1 MLTFIRSRIRIMGVN
16 SRNSGQDLEWKI
28 IINAEVEKWDTFSL
42 CSKHRQ
48 WMLLVQEI
56 ISLLIESIVWARIM
70 LNTSERLVQIRNV
83 RLDFFNKPAD
93 AAYTEGSELPYPMS
107 TENLNH
113 EIELVVTIGKKW
125 NKLIRVRGSGLCVW
139 VCSRVVFDPSWPAGR
154 G

>member
-1 MLTFIRSRIRIMGVN
+1 
-16 SRNSGQDLEWKI
+16 
-28 IINAEVEKWDTFSL
+28 
-42 CSKHRQ
+42 
-48 WMLLVQEI
+48 MLLVQEI

-113 EIELVVTIGKKW
+113 EIELVVTIGKNVTNLSESEALEYVFGYAVGLYLERRDIQGEA
-125 NKLIRVRGSGLCVW
+125 NKKSRPWTAWLPVLLCT
-139 VCSRVVFDPSWPAGR
+139 
-154 G
+154 